1 VAVIYYVANLV
12 LEAGLHLIEAKVE
25 MSR

>member
-1 VAVIYYVANLV
+1 VIYYVANLV